1 MKKRQPP
8 SELKASSDGQSQK
21 VVSKAPP
28 RIAKSFRDMAYDGQA
43 ALEQKIGDAF
53 EQMKRGKKTKG
64 KPERAEAK
72 RQLNILT
79 A

>member
-8 SELKASSDGQSQK
+8 SEIKASSDRQSQK
-21 VVSKAPP
+21 AVSKAPP

-53 EQMKRGKKTKG
+53 EQMKRGKKTKE
-64 KPERAEAK
+64 KPERSK
-72 RQLNILT
+72 PKDT
-79 A
+79 

>member
-8 SELKASSDGQSQK
+8 SETKASSDRQSQK
-21 VVSKAPP
+21 VVSKASP

-43 ALEQKIGDAF
+43 ALEQKISDAF

-64 KPERAEAK
+64 KTERSEPK
-72 RQLNILT
+72 DN
-79 A
+79 

>member
-8 SELKASSDGQSQK
+8 SETKASSDGQSQK
-21 VVSKAPP
+21 VDSKASP

-43 ALEQKIGDAF
+43 ALEQKINDAF

-64 KPERAEAK
+64 KTERSEPK
-72 RQLNILT
+72 DN
-79 A
+79 

>member
-8 SELKASSDGQSQK
+8 SETKASSDGQSQK
-21 VVSKAPP
+21 VASKASP

-43 ALEQKIGDAF
+43 ALEQKISDAF

-64 KPERAEAK
+64 KPERAK
-72 RQLNILT
+72 PKDT
-79 A
+79 

>member
-1 MKKRQPP
+1 MKKHQPP
-8 SELKASSDGQSQK
+8 SETKASSDGQSQK

-53 EQMKRGKKTKG
+53 EQMKRGKKTKE
-64 KPERAEAK
+64 KPERSK
-72 RQLNILT
+72 PKDT
-79 A
+79 

>member
-8 SELKASSDGQSQK
+8 SETKASSEVQSQK

-43 ALEQKIGDAF
+43 ALEQKISDAF
-53 EQMKRGKKTKG
+53 EQMKGSKKSKE
-64 KPERAEAK
+64 KPK
-72 RQLNILT
+72 R
-79 A
+79 

>member
-8 SELKASSDGQSQK
+8 SDIEESREGQSQK
-21 VVSKAPP
+21 TISQPQR

-53 EQMKRGKKTKG
+53 EQMKRGKKAKG
-64 KPERAEAK
+64 KPEQRPK
-72 RQLNILT
+72 PKDT
-79 A
+79 